1 MKRPSSILAL
11 FVGVLAVSSAR
22 AQQVSRAPLRLQT
35 QGPPVAVHL
44 DLDSGALTLPGSAEL
59 ATSNPVLCFDNSVD
73 DDGFADALLY
83 PAGDELYDWGIK
95 TCAISGRVERLTIGY
110 GSQAVPTHLGGPG
123 GALTVRV
130 FEHGQGFGVRG
141 RLVFELSMTGLPS
154 GGPSPAVAPYYL
166 TVDLGSNAFLLEDG
180 PIGWSFEN
188 PDGATAPLLVD
199 VGREH
204 GTQNFYDVYRVSPTQ
219 DPYYSGSFSLGPGGA
234 SNDPWE
240 NSFYLQ
246 LWEDGSVAPAGT
258 KANGLAPIV
267 DPRTSGVRS
276 RSRR

>member
-1 MKRPSSILAL
+1 MKRSSSILAL
-11 FVGVLAVSSAR
+11 LVGALAVSSAR
-22 AQQVSRAPLRLQT
+22 AQQVSRTPLRLQT
-35 QGPPVAVHL
+35 QGPPVALHL
-44 DLDSGALTLPGSAEL
+44 DLDTGALTSPGSAA
-59 ATSNPVLCFDNSVD
+59 ATASPQLCFDNSVD
-73 DDGFADALLY
+73 PDGFADALLY

-110 GSQAVPTHLGGPG
+110 GSQAVPTYSGGPG
-123 GALTVRV
+123 GAFTFRV

-141 RLVFELSMTGLPS
+141 RMVFELSMTGLPS
-154 GGPSPAVAPYYL
+154 GGPSPGVAPYYL

-204 GTQNFYDVYRVSPTQ
+204 GTQNFYDVYRKSPTR
-219 DPYYSGSFSLGPGGA
+219 DPFYSGSFSLGPGGA

-246 LWEDGSVAPAGT
+246 LWEDTSVAPAGT
-258 KANGLAPIV
+258 RTNAFAPV
-267 DPRTSGVRS
+267 LDPRASGRWS
-276 RSRR
+276 PSRR